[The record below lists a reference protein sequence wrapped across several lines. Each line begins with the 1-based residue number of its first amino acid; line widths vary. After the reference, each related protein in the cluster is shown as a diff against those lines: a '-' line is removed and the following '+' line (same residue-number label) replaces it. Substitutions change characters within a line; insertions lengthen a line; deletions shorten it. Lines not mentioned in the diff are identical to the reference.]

1 MQRANVSALAGMLQQ
16 RCPRCRS
23 GNIFRKSLF
32 LFPGMHERCPACD
45 LKFEREPG
53 YFLGAMYI
61 GYGLALVA
69 ILAITIVFWLVVRWP
84 FSTAVILAVLLF
96 VPLTPFLSV
105 MARVLWIYLDQTF
118 DPERR

>member
-61 GYGLALVA
+61 GYGLALA
-69 ILAITIVFWLVVRWP
+69 TIAGFSFLLWSLSHWTFQAVV
-84 FSTAVILAVLLF
+84 IGGVLLF
-96 VPLTPFLSV
+96 LPFAPLLTV
-105 MARVLWIYLDQTF
+105 MARVLWIYLDQT
-118 DPERR
+118 